1 MDQLDKFKK
10 QWRRQEKD
18 FPQLSYDEIY
28 KMILKKS
35 SSIVKWIFLI
45 SIGEILFW
53 TGLSLLSPHSGY
65 EFIREIGIF
74 KGVVISNIIY
84 YTIFIAFIV
93 LFFRNYK
100 KISSTDSVKE
110 LMANILRTRKT
121 VRYFIIYNVSWMVLV
136 LLVLNFTYYNNID
149 LLLEIMKRNSGEEIA
164 SDTQFLYTFFIIQF
178 IFGLVLIGSMLLFY
192 RIIYGIFLRRLHR
205 NYKELAKMEA

>member
-53 TGLSLLSPHSGY
+53 TCLSLLSPRSGY
-65 EFIREIGIF
+65 EFIRELGIF
-74 KGVVISNIIY
+74 KSVVISNIIY
-84 YTIFIAFIV
+84 YAIFIAFIV

-110 LMANILRTRKT
+110 LMVNILRTRKT

-136 LLVLNFTYYNNID
+136 LLFLNFSYYTNID
-149 LLLEIMKRNSGEEIA
+149 LLLEIMKRNSGEEIT

>member
-53 TGLSLLSPHSGY
+53 TCLSLLSPRSGY
-65 EFIREIGIF
+65 EFIRELGIF
-74 KGVVISNIIY
+74 KSVVISNIIY
-84 YTIFIAFIV
+84 YAIFIAFIV

-136 LLVLNFTYYNNID
+136 LLFLNFSYYTNID